1 MSRQSL
7 FSGICFEIFVHFDT
21 LLKYLS
27 RIRVKLF
34 EFIQYASY
42 HLACENCYLLIHDRI
57 KQRHRF
63 E

>member
-1 MSRQSL
+1 M
-7 FSGICFEIFVHFDT
+7 HFDT
-21 LLKYLS
+21 ILKYLS